1 MASFYVC
8 FFLPPPPTS
17 SCFSHHTKHSV
28 RVAAAWAPM
37 LYKSSPSLLLLPTA
51 KTKKLVCML
60 STCSYTPGQFISVQI
75 KTTCAKKFFLKANMC
90 SLPYVKIS
98 SYCFQKNC
106 SICLIGDIMLSWESH
121 WHNVVMR
128 KWRDS
133 CNVCVTGDS
142 PCMYVC
148 FEIGDSDCMYVVGLV
163 TVTASMLH
171 DRWLWLHVC
180 CVTGDCDCM
189 YAAQL
194 VTVTACM
201 LYNWWL

>member
-1 MASFYVC
+1 MSHYNHRQKNSKVVPIFIKLNFLFL
-8 FFLPPPPTS
+8 FFTEHWRHFMFVFSSPPPPTS

-75 KTTCAKKFFLKANMC
+75 KTTCAKKIFLKANMC

-106 SICLIGDIMLSWESH
+106 SICLIGDIMLSWERH
-121 WHNVVMR
+121 WH
-128 KWRDS
+128 
-133 CNVCVTGDS
+133 
-142 PCMYVC
+142 
-148 FEIGDSDCMYVVGLV
+148 YVVTRKV
-163 TVTASMLH
+163 TDIMLPWERHWHIIMRSLILCCHEKVTDIMLS
-171 DRWLWLHVC
+171 WESE
-180 CVTGDCDCM
+180 
-189 YAAQL
+189 
-194 VTVTACM
+194 
-201 LYNWWL
+201 